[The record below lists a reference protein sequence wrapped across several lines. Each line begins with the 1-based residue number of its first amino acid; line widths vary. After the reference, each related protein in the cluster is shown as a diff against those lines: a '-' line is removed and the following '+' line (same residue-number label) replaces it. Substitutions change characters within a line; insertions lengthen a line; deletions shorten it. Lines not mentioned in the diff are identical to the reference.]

1 MMKDVLHKA
10 LDAGIETEFK
20 MKLKRSKFLV
30 KNFTNATIEVRLG
43 DNSQTSIIGAD
54 SYEIVFN
61 NIDNTKSQTA
71 DATDTVKITSAAGGI
86 VEVASIDF

>member
-1 MMKDVLHKA
+1 MKDVLHKA

-30 KNFTNATIEVRLG
+30 KNFTDDTIEVRLG
-43 DNSQTSIIGAD
+43 DNDKTSLIGAD

-61 NIDNTKSQTA
+61 NVDNTKSQTA
-71 DATDTVKITSAAGGI
+71 DATDTVKITSSVGGI

>member
-1 MMKDVLHKA
+1 MKDVLHKA
-10 LDAGIETEFK
+10 LEAGIETEFR
-20 MKLKRSKFLV
+20 MKLTRSKFLV

-43 DNSQTSIIGAD
+43 DNDKTSIIGAD

-61 NIDNTKSQTA
+61 NVDNTKSQTA
-71 DATDTVKITSAAGGI
+71 DATDTVKITSSVGGI

>member
-1 MMKDVLHKA
+1 MKDVLHKA

-30 KNFTNATIEVRLG
+30 KNFTDDTIEVRLG
-43 DNSQTSIIGAD
+43 DNDKTSLIGAD

-61 NIDNTKSQTA
+61 NVDNTKSQTA
-71 DATDTVKITSAAGGI
+71 DATDTVKITSSVG
-86 VEVASIDF
+86 

>member
-1 MMKDVLHKA
+1 MKDVLHKA

-20 MKLKRSKFLV
+20 MKLNRSKFLV
-30 KNFTNATIEVRLG
+30 KNFTSDTIEVRLG
-43 DNSQTSIIGAD
+43 DNDQTSIIGAD

-61 NIDNTKSQTA
+61 NVDNTKSQTA
-71 DATDTVKITSAAGGI
+71 DATDTVKITSAVGGI